1 MHIYKITLPTTTTY
15 NNQDALQKY
24 ANDIGKA
31 FANYRNQNN
40 LSQKVP
46 QLWGKAVGV
55 PLHDSQIAYFEKG
68 QLEPKRQFWLSL
80 EAFNIAITQKKF
92 PATDNIFT
100 KAAKDRL
107 KNAQPFLNDKNKPA
121 TALDFF
127 AMAIGKQKI
136 NTKYLNDKI
145 TADAAAKYFKQVA
158 FGFDELARNNM
169 LSKKEAWEEILKTD
183 VLKKLNQK
191 ETLIIQDI
199 FRGENIPSLEQIQE
213 LKNKC
218 GEFCCY
224 ASLKEWQGKLP
235 NSIEKAYKQLSV

>member
-1 MHIYKITLPTTTTY
+1 
-15 NNQDALQKY
+15 
-24 ANDIGKA
+24 
-31 FANYRNQNN
+31 
-40 LSQKVP
+40 
-46 QLWGKAVGV
+46 
-55 PLHDSQIAYFEKG
+55 
-68 QLEPKRQFWLSL
+68 
-80 EAFNIAITQKKF
+80 
-92 PATDNIFT
+92 
-100 KAAKDRL
+100 
-107 KNAQPFLNDKNKPA
+107 
-121 TALDFF
+121 
-127 AMAIGKQKI
+127 MAIGKQKI

-158 FGFDELARNNM
+158 FSFDELARNNM

-235 NSIEKAYKQLSV
+235 NSIEKAYKQLNV